1 MAYRDRKPSAEE
13 LLLDIVEWGERLA
26 GHVQD
31 VAAEEFLRDAR
42 TQDAV
47 CRCLEVIGEA
57 AGRLMAL
64 DPGLQQRHPDLAL
77 ARAYGARNRIAHG
90 YRTVDYS
97 IVWTAATDAVPKMLA
112 AARALL
118 ANGP

>member
-1 MAYRDRKPSAEE
+1 MAYRDRKPSADE
-13 LLLDIVEWGERLA
+13 LLLDVVEWGERLA
-26 GHVQD
+26 GHVRA
-31 VAAEEFLRDAR
+31 VAAEEFLRNALL
-42 TQDAV
+42 QDAV

-64 DPGLQQRHPDLAL
+64 DPGLERRHPDLAL

-90 YRTVDYS
+90 YSVVDYA
-97 IVWTAATDAVPKMLA
+97 IVWTAATDSVPKMVA

-118 ANGP
+118 GDGA